1 MKKNDK
7 KTKDILQNRTSSN
20 KLTTIYR
27 LLWDMASMDIK
38 SLYRLGRRK
47 NMLAIIGCLFG
58 IFVGIAT
65 AGYMFIHPLA
75 ERDKTIAEYKEQD
88 EQLYEELKEL
98 RAELEDTKEDKEY
111 LERQIKKI
119 SNIANDFM
127 TKEDKL
133 NKIKE
138 LIKGL

>member
-1 MKKNDK
+1 
-7 KTKDILQNRTSSN
+7 
-20 KLTTIYR
+20 
-27 LLWDMASMDIK
+27 
-38 SLYRLGRRK
+38 
-47 NMLAIIGCLFG
+47 MLAIIGCLFG
-58 IFVGIAT
+58 IFVGIAA

-88 EQLYEELKEL
+88 EQLYEELKEA
-98 RAELEDTKEDKEY
+98 RAENEDLKEDKEY
-111 LERQIKKI
+111 LEKQLKKI

-138 LIKGL
+138 LVKDYQDNN

>member
-1 MKKNDK
+1 
-7 KTKDILQNRTSSN
+7 
-20 KLTTIYR
+20 
-27 LLWDMASMDIK
+27 
-38 SLYRLGRRK
+38 
-47 NMLAIIGCLFG
+47 MLAIIGCLFG
-58 IFVGIAT
+58 IFVGIAA

-88 EQLYEELKEL
+88 EQLYEELKEA
-98 RAELEDTKEDKEY
+98 RAENEDLKEDKKY
-111 LERQIKKI
+111 LEKQLKKI

-138 LIKGL
+138 LVKDYQDNN

>member
-1 MKKNDK
+1 
-7 KTKDILQNRTSSN
+7 
-20 KLTTIYR
+20 
-27 LLWDMASMDIK
+27 
-38 SLYRLGRRK
+38 
-47 NMLAIIGCLFG
+47 MLAILGCLFG

-88 EQLYEELKEL
+88 EQLYEELKEA
-98 RAELEDTKEDKEY
+98 RAENEDLKEDKEY
-111 LERQIKKI
+111 LEKQLKKI

-133 NKIKE
+133 NKINE
-138 LIKGL
+138 LIKEL

>member
-1 MKKNDK
+1 
-7 KTKDILQNRTSSN
+7 
-20 KLTTIYR
+20 
-27 LLWDMASMDIK
+27 
-38 SLYRLGRRK
+38 
-47 NMLAIIGCLFG
+47 MLAIIGCLFG

-111 LERQIKKI
+111 LEKQLKKI

-138 LIKGL
+138 LVKDYQDNN

>member
-1 MKKNDK
+1 
-7 KTKDILQNRTSSN
+7 
-20 KLTTIYR
+20 
-27 LLWDMASMDIK
+27 MASMDIK

-88 EQLYEELKEL
+88 EQLYQELKDERAENEDLKENLSIAHKEIELKNKQIEYIRTILEQNNYGRDDIKIAKLKEL
-98 RAELEDTKEDKEY
+98 VANFG
-111 LERQIKKI
+111 
-119 SNIANDFM
+119 SNN
-127 TKEDKL
+127 
-133 NKIKE
+133 
-138 LIKGL
+138 

>member
-1 MKKNDK
+1 
-7 KTKDILQNRTSSN
+7 
-20 KLTTIYR
+20 
-27 LLWDMASMDIK
+27 
-38 SLYRLGRRK
+38 
-47 NMLAIIGCLFG
+47 MLAILGCLFG
-58 IFVGIAT
+58 IFVGIAA

-88 EQLYEELKEL
+88 EQLYEELKEA
-98 RAELEDTKEDKEY
+98 RAENEDLKEDKEY
-111 LERQIKKI
+111 LEKQLKKI

-138 LIKGL
+138 LIKEL

>member
-1 MKKNDK
+1 
-7 KTKDILQNRTSSN
+7 
-20 KLTTIYR
+20 
-27 LLWDMASMDIK
+27 
-38 SLYRLGRRK
+38 
-47 NMLAIIGCLFG
+47 MLAIIGCLFG
-58 IFVGIAT
+58 IFVGIAA

-88 EQLYEELKEL
+88 EQLYEELKEA
-98 RAELEDTKEDKEY
+98 RAENEDLKEDKEY
-111 LERQIKKI
+111 LEKQLKKI

-138 LIKGL
+138 LIKEL